1 MSQGLI
7 SEETRR
13 QYIVDF
19 KKWLLDVAGFYPSLA
34 GEKGKLLGDFYSGFS
49 QEWWKI
55 TLDKLK
61 KVFGTYCSLSF
72 AQQNHHCRSR

>member
-19 KKWLLDVAGFYPSLA
+19 KKWLLDVAGFYPSSA
-34 GEKGKLLGDFYSGFS
+34 G
-49 QEWWKI
+49 
-55 TLDKLK
+55 K
-61 KVFGTYCSLSF
+61 KASF
-72 AQQNHHCRSR
+72 WAIFTQALVKNGGR

>member
-19 KKWLLDVAGFYPSLA
+19 KKWLLDVAGFYPSSA

-49 QEWWKI
+49 QEW
-55 TLDKLK
+55 
-61 KVFGTYCSLSF
+61 
-72 AQQNHHCRSR
+72 